1 MQAAA
6 QNSTAYGEDDMV
18 LDVKLWAER
27 CASAWAGARGQLRA
41 GKTRSGAECVGC
53 RGGGQKS
60 LLAVDNHLCRA
71 VSQKVRIHWI
81 GLLKYFG
88 WVVLINQLTS

>member
-1 MQAAA
+1 
-6 QNSTAYGEDDMV
+6 MV
-18 LDVKLWAER
+18 ARREAVGREVRLW
-27 CASAWAGARGQLRA
+27 AWAGARGQLRA

-71 VSQKVRIHWI
+71 VSQKVRNHWI

-88 WVVLINQLTS
+88 WAVLINQLTS